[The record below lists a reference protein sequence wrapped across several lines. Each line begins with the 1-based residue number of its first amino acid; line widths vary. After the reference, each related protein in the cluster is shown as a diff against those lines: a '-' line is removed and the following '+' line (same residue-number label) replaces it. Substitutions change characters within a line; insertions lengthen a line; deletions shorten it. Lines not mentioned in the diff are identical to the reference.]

1 MLTLPLIT
9 PDVSEVLA
17 VHYLDRGAPSAVY
30 HAVDRSGAWQ
40 AGAGSGSAG
49 DVLAWAL
56 VAFLLLTLGVIA
68 GCIFARSR
76 PAGPTPEQ
84 QLIEEVQRNEDALAQ
99 GITPSAE
106 GASQSWERDADW
118 WRKDG

>member
-1 MLTLPLIT
+1 MLMLPLIT

-17 VHYLDRGAPSAVY
+17 VHYLDRGAPSALY

-49 DVLAWAL
+49 DFLAWSL
-56 VAFLLLTLGVIA
+56 VAFFLLTLGVIA
-68 GCIFARSR
+68 GCIFALRSR

-84 QLIEEVQRNEDALAQ
+84 ELIEEVQRNEDALAQ
-99 GITPSAE
+99 GTTPSGE
-106 GASQSWERDADW
+106 GASQ
-118 WRKDG
+118 